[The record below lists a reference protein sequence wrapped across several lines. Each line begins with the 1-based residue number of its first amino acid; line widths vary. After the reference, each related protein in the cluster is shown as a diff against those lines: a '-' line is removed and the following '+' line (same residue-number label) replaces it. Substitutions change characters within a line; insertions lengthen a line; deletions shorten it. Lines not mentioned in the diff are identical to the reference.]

1 MSGRWSPCWSG
12 WWSEALA
19 VPRGWRRTW
28 GVVRLEHGGWRRI
41 LCAALIT
48 LVGAPPLAAA
58 LPVAA
63 ALPLAAAL
71 PVAGA
76 LPLAAAL
83 PVAAQEEIVAQ
94 GNQAYQQ
101 EDWAAA
107 IEAYE
112 AVLEAGYTSAGL
124 EYNLGNAY
132 FKAGEL
138 GRSILHWERALALSP
153 GDADTRANLELARSL
168 TADAVEPLPTFWLF
182 SALSWWIDLLPRAL
196 LVTLVTAAWLALA
209 SGAVMR
215 IVARSDAAAAVGRW
229 VAIGGAAGVL
239 VLGSTLL
246 VRELELGRAERGVIL
261 AESVPVRSAPAED
274 DDLTLFEVHEGTRV
288 RIDQRTGEW
297 AEVVLDD
304 GKVGWIPVSVME
316 TI

>member
-1 MSGRWSPCWSG
+1 MGRAGGSLG
-12 WWSEALA
+12 M
-19 VPRGWRRTW
+19 RFRT
-28 GVVRLEHGGWRRI
+28 VV
-41 LCAALIT
+41 AAF
-48 LVGAPPLAAA
+48 VVLAAA
-58 LPVAA
+58 API
-63 ALPLAAAL
+63 
-71 PVAGA
+71 
-76 LPLAAAL
+76 
-83 PVAAQEEIVAQ
+83 AAQDEIVAQ

-112 AVLEAGYTSAGL
+112 TVLEAGYTSAGL

-153 GDADTRANLELARSL
+153 GDVDTRANLELARSL

-182 SALSWWIDLLPRAL
+182 SALSWWIDLLPRAML
-196 LVTLVTAAWLALA
+196 IALVTAGWLTWAA
-209 SGAVMR
+209 GAVVR
-215 IVARSDAAAAVGRW
+215 IVARGDAAAAVGRW
-229 VAIGGAAGVL
+229 VAICGAVGVVL
-239 VLGSTLL
+239 LGSTLL
-246 VRELELGRAERGVIL
+246 VRELGLGRAERAVVL
-261 AESVPVRSAPAED
+261 AESVAVRSAPAED

-304 GKVGWIPVSVME
+304 GKVGWIPLSVME
-316 TI
+316 AI